1 VRVEPIVLP
10 SAAVRC
16 LSVLAALA
24 VTLGVHAAPSDAE
37 AGAGPTYAWCAPE
50 LDALPG
56 NVCHFDGNAEG
67 GRRTLVILL
76 HGLIA
81 RNTNW
86 QWTQERAIARDAKQF
101 HFAAIVPQAP
111 ELGPGG
117 SAGYGWPG
125 GAPKATVED
134 ELVKNWMGAK
144 KLLEERA
151 GKPFDEVFV
160 LGFSSGAYYASSLA
174 LRGRLDVDG
183 YGVFAGAT
191 SSGPPTKDDSRRAP
205 IFVGVCARDKATA
218 PDSRAFG
225 YTLSTLAWPHK
236 TDELSVGHMFADNHI
251 GHALTYLRGRK
262 DATR

>member
-1 VRVEPIVLP
+1 VRRLT
-10 SAAVRC
+10 A
-16 LSVLAALA
+16 LTALA
-24 VTLGVHAAPSDAE
+24 VTLGLPAAPSEVE
-37 AGAGPTYAWCAPE
+37 AAAGPAPAWCAPE

-56 NVCHFDGNAEG
+56 NVCHVDGNAEG

-81 RNTNW
+81 RNTTW

-101 HFAAIVPQAP
+101 HFAAIVPQGPA
-111 ELGPGG
+111 LGPGG

-125 GAPKATVED
+125 GAPKPGVED
-134 ELVKNWMGAK
+134 DLVKNWMSAK

-191 SSGPPTKDDSRRAP
+191 SAGPPTKDFGKRAP
-205 IFVGVCARDKATA
+205 IFVGVCARDRATA
-218 PDSRAFG
+218 PDSRGFG
-225 YTLSTLAWPHK
+225 YTLSTLSWPHK
-236 TDELSVGHMFADNHI
+236 TDEQPVGHMFADNHI